1 VLETVRACNGD
12 IGWYNDL
19 INKEFSMNGFI
30 VTLPSS
36 TGHPPEAGSS
46 VAVAPEVLER
56 LAEALVKAGSSYPPL
71 SPIKPLL
78 LRGLPRWP

>member
-1 VLETVRACNGD
+1 MDVTR
-12 IGWYNDL
+12 
-19 INKEFSMNGFI
+19 KE
-30 VTLPSS
+30 LAA

>member
-1 VLETVRACNGD
+1 MDTTR
-12 IGWYNDL
+12 
-19 INKEFSMNGFI
+19 KE
-30 VTLPSS
+30 LAA
-36 TGHPPEAGSS
+36 TGHPQAGSS

-56 LAEALVKAGSSYPPL
+56 LAEALVKAESSYPPL

>member
-1 VLETVRACNGD
+1 MD
-12 IGWYNDL
+12 ITR
-19 INKEFSMNGFI
+19 KE
-30 VTLPSS
+30 LAA
-36 TGHPPEAGSS
+36 TGHPP